1 MWLVLKATFAPTTA
15 KRLLACEERFLD
27 LTGVKAA
34 AQLGNTVLLS
44 FFQDPLSFC
53 FVYKIQSSP
62 LPVLEKNRKFCMKK
76 HAFLLFPNV
85 FSDEMMRVD
94 AAFCC
99 ILLL

>member
-1 MWLVLKATFAPTTA
+1 MPVADHKLLVLFHLLHVIVFKKHCALKSSKHMWLVLKATFAPTTA

-62 LPVLEKNRKFCMKK
+62 LPVLEKF
-76 HAFLLFPNV
+76 
-85 FSDEMMRVD
+85 
-94 AAFCC
+94 
-99 ILLL
+99 